1 MVNPRQKITIQGE
14 GVELLI
20 TPSMYKA
27 ALTQGMALTLSDG
40 ADAAEVWDM
49 YVKHVYLAYRNALD
63 VAAYDGKPAPTRVF
77 DLSDFE
83 AWAAGEG
90 KGRFVELMN
99 DIVYLRTG
107 KTVAELAAE
116 QGKKKPKSRVTFRS
130 WLRGSR
136 SATGSSA
143 GAE

>member
-1 MVNPRQKITIQGE
+1 MVNPRQTITIRGE

-27 ALTQGMALTLSDG
+27 ALTQGMNLTLSDG

-63 VAAYDGKPAPTRVF
+63 VAAYDGRPAPEHPLT
-77 DLSDFE
+77 LGDFQ

-99 DIVYLRTG
+99 AIVFLRTG
-107 KTVAELAAE
+107 KTITELTAEA
-116 QGKKKPKSRVTFRS
+116 GKKKPKSRVTFRS

-136 SATGSSA
+136 SVTGS
-143 GAE
+143 

>member
-27 ALTQGMALTLSDG
+27 ALTRGMDLTLADG
-40 ADAAEVWDM
+40 ADAGEVWDM

-63 VAAYDGKPAPTRVF
+63 VAAYDGKPAPTRTF
-77 DLSDFE
+77 DLADFE

-90 KGRFVELMN
+90 KQRFVELMGV
-99 DIVYLRTG
+99 IVFLRTG
-107 KTVAELAAE
+107 KTVEELTAEA
-116 QGKKKPKSRVTFRS
+116 QSKKKPKSSATFRS

-136 SATGSSA
+136 SVTGS
-143 GAE
+143 

>member
-27 ALTQGMALTLSDG
+27 ALTRGMNLTLDDSSD
-40 ADAAEVWDM
+40 ASEVWDM

-63 VAAYDGKPAPTRVF
+63 VAAYDGKAAPLHTF
-77 DLSDFE
+77 DLADFQ

-90 KGRFVELMN
+90 KGRFTELMGV
-99 DIVYLRTG
+99 IVYLRTG
-107 KTVAELAAE
+107 KTIEELVE
-116 QGKKKPKSRVTFRS
+116 ENSKKKTRSFAAFRS
-130 WLRGSR
+130 SSRGSR
-136 SATGSSA
+136 SATGS
-143 GAE
+143 